1 MSQKCQKFLPLRRP
15 FEWDTEDVVKSVEG
29 VCRDGKVELVEPL
42 AESEGSRVI
51 VTRVYPSAG
60 TNLPAGTNLR
70 ERGIGE
76 SRAEA
81 LRRRLDTFT

>member
-51 VTRVYPSAG
+51 VACVSPS
-60 TNLPAGTNLR
+60 AGTNLR

-76 SRAEA
+76 SQAEA